1 MVVVRPGHSGIGFA
15 YFTIKIQKGIK
26 SKEVIMLRR
35 MLLAAMLICLI
46 AGLLQA
52 RVNEQSK
59 AIAPQSDAWGGLDQ
73 SPTFR
78 RCDPPDRG
86 TPPDVWN
93 GLDQS
98 PTFRR
103 CDPPDRGNPP
113 DIWNGLDQ
121 SPTFMRYDPPNGG
134 IPQGF
139 DPILWGVWMLM
150 KSFGGGI

>member
-1 MVVVRPGHSGIGFA
+1 
-15 YFTIKIQKGIK
+15 
-26 SKEVIMLRR
+26 MLRR

-59 AIAPQSDAWGGLDQ
+59 AIAPQSDAWG
-73 SPTFR
+73 
-78 RCDPPDRG
+78 
-86 TPPDVWN
+86 